1 MTPAEDLFL
10 GFQQSFSPPLPNA
23 RSPKHH
29 QPPRRT
35 SSLSGERLP
44 GLDFLGWRQQLNGLG
59 GDSSTLDWLLDVA
72 AGISRSRLQSL
83 LLHPSGWVEL
93 KCPRRDLER
102 LWREHL
108 YESVPLQYL
117 VGRCFWRTFELEV
130 GPAVL
135 IPRPETEAMIDLAV
149 GLLREESHA
158 IRSAS
163 VGLANPLWADLGT
176 GSGCLAMGL
185 AEAFPQS
192 QGLAVDVSA
201 EALDQAERNLKRA
214 GLQARV
220 RLLQGHW
227 FQAVKPWWGQLGL
240 VLANPPYIPSAEV
253 QRLHPVVRDY
263 EPLLALDGG
272 EDGLTAIRALALQAP
287 RALAP
292 GGFLLIEHHYD
303 QSEQVLALLAQHGLE
318 DCRFHTDLEGHRRFA
333 SARVP

>member
-1 MTPAEDLFL
+1 MTPPRTLFL
-10 GFQQSFSPPLPNA
+10 GFQQSFSPPLPSA
-23 RSPKHH
+23 RSPKHP
-29 QPPRRT
+29 QPPPLT

-44 GLDFLGWRQQLNGLG
+44 GLDFLKWRHQLNGLG
-59 GDSSTLDWLLDVA
+59 EDTSTLDWLLDVA
-72 AGISRSRLQSL
+72 AGISRSRIQSL

-93 KCPRRDLER
+93 RCSRGDLER

-135 IPRPETEAMIDLAV
+135 IPRPETEAMIDLAAE
-149 GLLREESHA
+149 LLREQSQA
-158 IRSAS
+158 NGSTS
-163 VGLANPLWADLGT
+163 VGVANTLWADLGT

-185 AEAFPQS
+185 AQAFPQS
-192 QGLAVDVSA
+192 QGLAVDLSA

-214 GLQARV
+214 GLEARV
-220 RLLQGHW
+220 LLLQGDW
-227 FQAVKPWWGQLGL
+227 FQALKPWWGHLGL

-253 QRLHPVVRDY
+253 HRLHPVVRDY

-272 EDGLTAIRALALQAP
+272 EDGLMAIRSLALQAP

-292 GGFLLIEHHYD
+292 GGWLLLEHHYD
-303 QSEQVLALLAQHGLE
+303 QSEQVLALLAQHGLR